1 MKPLRRTSPVGA
13 KQEKIAAAA
22 WGPGEWTL

>member
-22 WGPGEWTL
+22 RGLGEWNV

>member
-1 MKPLRRTSPVGA
+1 MKSLRRTSPVGA

-22 WGPGEWTL
+22 RGPGEWNI